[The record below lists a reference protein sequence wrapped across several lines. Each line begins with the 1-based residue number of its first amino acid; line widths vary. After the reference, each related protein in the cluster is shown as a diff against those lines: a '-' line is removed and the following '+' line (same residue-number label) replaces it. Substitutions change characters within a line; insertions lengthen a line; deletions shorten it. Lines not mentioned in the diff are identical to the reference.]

1 MDLRV
6 QVDVDKGG
14 QYRCRVRAGTREFT
28 TAVDPNIATS
38 FYEDLR
44 LLRWKSVGARDPG
57 DILLNHVG
65 QRLAELI
72 ASPEQW
78 NELGLA
84 NEAQQVRIEFAQAA
98 HPLMP
103 FPWELLRVNDTFLIG
118 AQGSHLVRNVPASA
132 AKSSRRRNSV
142 IDIVHMSLGTDNGL
156 RFDEERCRLL
166 EAVPASIPIEFLI
179 DPSPNHVEAVL
190 DGFRPHSI
198 VISGHGH
205 YDDLQGEHYL
215 FLGDG
220 LRART
225 AQLVALC
232 ASYGCK
238 LLILSTCESARLG
251 GLVVDQRTILPADL
265 IAFTF
270 PVHSTTA
277 TNSIACLFQELV
289 RGRTVEE
296 AMTAVR
302 ALDTTDEYAFF
313 NAVHLHR
320 QRARSLRITN
330 AIPPQAGS
338 PAPRCPGMELQ
349 LSTLNTFAHQDGS
362 TTLLAPVGAGG
373 DAAIHHWAALV
384 RRSQSMSARWRV
396 ENDSAPILGVPDGQL
411 VRLAHPHS
419 FVPVPRE
426 NIVYCDGMDKELA
439 VRLLAAHDRG
449 LADRVNNHPL
459 VGIPG
464 FVQDLIAGRTEE
476 QAVARFERENH
487 MAERAARLNR
497 DGVVFASWL
506 VANQG
511 IAKTTFAERAEFADM
526 MEYFGVPPPVM
537 LAGIENALAATVIHE
552 ENEALLLAPEFM
564 LLGERWFPNWRAEH
578 REGFRRLVGAMSL
591 LAADGRIAP
600 QDVRLLDWAIRL
612 EDWEVAPLICITLCR
627 WFGAN
632 GRLHEMK
639 GFIEQLVRH
648 AAGLERVVL
657 RGHLVTIAMARGDY
671 RNGLVEHERIEA
683 ELQAFRDDDDYF
695 KNLHATITQQIDCLI
710 ELDRLHDAERRWQQA
725 HDLLPQLTDDQG
737 EAEARLVGQLAHIR
751 REQGR
756 SDDAIAAA
764 SRAVQL
770 AVDNDCPEILV
781 AELRHTKADLL
792 RRADRDLE
800 AVEELNAVANVRMSP
815 ALRSRF
821 LHLKALLLERYN
833 APDALEHFL
842 ESYQHDLMRGDEAGV
857 AVSLHSIARIYFDE
871 EKYTLAR
878 ERIRE
883 ALPLAHKCGLINLVA
898 SLSFLRAEIDL
909 TEGKKTS
916 AAIWLLTARNK
927 FTEDSDEGGVE
938 DATRLLDRL
947 QAEE

>member
-1 MDLRV
+1 MDVLI
-6 QVDVDKGG
+6 QVDADAGG
-14 QYRCRVRAGTREFT
+14 QYRFRISAGTREFT
-28 TAVDPNIATS
+28 TAIDPNLATS
-38 FYEDLR
+38 LYEDLR

-57 DILLNHVG
+57 DVLLNHVG
-65 QRLAELI
+65 ERLAELI

-84 NEAQQVRIEFAQAA
+84 NEARQVRVHFAQAA

-103 FPWELLRVNDTFLIG
+103 FPWELLRVNDAFLIG
-118 AQGSHLVRNVPASA
+118 AHGSHLVRNVPATA
-132 AKSSRRRNSV
+132 AKNRRRNPL

-166 EAVPASIPIEFLI
+166 ETVPATIPMEFLI
-179 DPSPNHVEAVL
+179 GPSPGHVEAIL
-190 DGFRPHSI
+190 DGFRPHI
-198 VISGHGH
+198 VVISGHGH

-220 LRART
+220 RRAQT

-251 GLVVDQRTILPADL
+251 GPVVDEGTILPADL

-270 PVHSTTA
+270 PVDSTTA

-289 RGRTVEE
+289 QGRTVQE

-330 AIPPQAGS
+330 AIPPPTGS
-338 PAPRCPGMELQ
+338 PARRCPGMELQ
-349 LSTLNTFAHQDGS
+349 LSTLNAFAHQDGS

-384 RRSQSMSARWRV
+384 RRSQSMSTRWRV
-396 ENDSAPILGVPDGQL
+396 ENDGAPILDIPDGQL

-419 FVPVPRE
+419 FVPVPGE

-439 VRLLAAHDRG
+439 VRLLVAQDRA
-449 LADRVNNHPL
+449 LADRVKNHPL
-459 VGIPG
+459 IGISG
-464 FVQDLIAGRTEE
+464 FVQDLIAGRTEDE
-476 QAVARFERENH
+476 AVARFERENR

-497 DGVVFASWL
+497 DGIVFASWL
-506 VANQG
+506 FSNQG
-511 IAKTTFAERAEFADM
+511 LAKTTFGERAEFANM
-526 MEYFGVPPPVM
+526 MEDFGVPPPVI

-578 REGFRRLVGAMSL
+578 REGFRRLVGAMGM
-591 LAADGRIAP
+591 LAARGRIDP
-600 QDVRLLDWAIRL
+600 RDVRLLDWAIRL
-612 EDWEVAPLICITLCR
+612 EDWEVAPLMCITLCR

-639 GFIEQLVRH
+639 GFIEQLVPH
-648 AAGLERVVL
+648 ATGLERVVL
-657 RGHLVTIAMARGDY
+657 RGHLVTIAMLRGDY
-671 RNGLVEHERIEA
+671 RTGLVENERIEA
-683 ELQAFRDDDDYF
+683 ELQAFRGDDDYI
-695 KNLHATITQQIDCLI
+695 KNLQATITQQIDCLI
-710 ELDRLHDAERRWQQA
+710 ELDRLDDAERRWQEA
-725 HDLLPQLTDDQG
+725 HDLLPQLTERQG
-737 EAEARLVGQLAHIR
+737 EAEARLMGQLAHLR
-751 REQGR
+751 REQDR

-770 AVDNDCPEILV
+770 AIDNDCPEVLV

-792 RRADRDLE
+792 RLADRDRE
-800 AVEELNAVANVRMSP
+800 AVEELNAVANVRMPP

-857 AVSLHSIARIYFDE
+857 AISLHAIACIYIDE
-871 EKYTLAR
+871 EEYTLAR

-883 ALPLAHKCGLINLVA
+883 ALPLAHKCGLANLVA
-898 SLSFLRAEIDL
+898 RLSFLWAEIDL
-909 TEGKKTS
+909 AEGKKTS
-916 AAIWLLTARNK
+916 AATWLMTARNK
-927 FTEDSDEGGVE
+927 FAEDNDEGGVE
-938 DATRLLDRL
+938 NVTRLLDRL